1 MNITINFKDGDN
13 QIFNIINMSV
23 NSDSGELALN
33 IETIEGEIRTF
44 NFKKIDNF
52 AVTLIK
58 DEKDILVKSSLTLKF
73 KKQ

>member
-1 MNITINFKDGDN
+1 MNITINFKNGDN

-33 IETIEGEIRTF
+33 IETIEGEMQTF
-44 NFKKIDNF
+44 NFEEIDNF

-58 DEKDILVKSSLTLKF
+58 D
-73 KKQ
+73 KQV